1 MLHFCAAVGCC
12 GEISAKTK
20 EQFPKDKVKR
30 QAWKAALRRKEFEP
44 NDRSVIC
51 SCHFKPED
59 FDMTGQT
66 TRIKE
71 GVIPSVFIFSDHLSK
86 VPNTSGSTKTSQKA
100 AAQGPDVRVQ
110 LPEDHEVSASDH
122 QYALDPVKVK
132 KKLTEAQERVE
143 ELQRIL
149 RNAKDRERRRKK
161 VVKSLL
167 KDLKHKNMLTKELQ
181 QELDLYSDLPD

>member
-1 MLHFCAAVGCC
+1 M
-12 GEISAKTK
+12 
-20 EQFPKDKVKR
+20 
-30 QAWKAALRRKEFEP
+30 
-44 NDRSVIC
+44 N
-51 SCHFKPED
+51 
-59 FDMTGQT
+59 
-66 TRIKE
+66 
-71 GVIPSVFIFSDHLSK
+71 IF
-86 VPNTSGSTKTSQKA
+86 Q
-100 AAQGPDVRVQ
+100 
-110 LPEDHEVSASDH
+110 DH

-181 QELDLYSDLPD
+181 QELDLYSG